1 MRLTAPTKNVFYV
14 SVLALIVGAV
24 LYLFM
29 DDMKDLG
36 YYVTLGGG
44 VLMGAG
50 VALKG
55 F

>member
-1 MRLTAPTKNVFYV
+1 MRLTAPTKNVFYI
-14 SVLALIVGAV
+14 SVLAMIVGLV
-24 LYLFM
+24 MYFFL

-36 YYVTLGGG
+36 YYFTLGGG
-44 VLMGAG
+44 ALMTAG

>member
-1 MRLTAPTKNVFYV
+1 MRLTPPTKNVFYI
-14 SVLALIVGAV
+14 SVLAMIVGLV

-36 YYVTLGGG
+36 YYITLAGGA
-44 VLMGAG
+44 LLTAG